1 MVLDQDAKIA
11 TMRLGA
17 TNFNAQPTLLKPI
30 LVIRDKTMRIGR
42 KIGLGKHDNEERKK
56 KRFLDDLRDAIAI
69 SIFKRTSS
77 STQSWI
83 FKREVQIKI
92 LGKADL
98 EVGSN
103 PNVKSGQSSGHDMRS
118 GQ

>member
-1 MVLDQDAKIA
+1 MIV
-11 TMRLGA
+11 TEYE
-17 TNFNAQPTLLKPI
+17 
-30 LVIRDKTMRIGR
+30 R
-42 KIGLGKHDNEERKK
+42 KFLELSEFYPYIFPDEERKK

-77 STQSWI
+77 STPGQGSS
-83 FKREVQIKI
+83 KRGSSS
-92 LGKADL
+92 LRFSSSGRFR
-98 EVGSN
+98 GSRSN